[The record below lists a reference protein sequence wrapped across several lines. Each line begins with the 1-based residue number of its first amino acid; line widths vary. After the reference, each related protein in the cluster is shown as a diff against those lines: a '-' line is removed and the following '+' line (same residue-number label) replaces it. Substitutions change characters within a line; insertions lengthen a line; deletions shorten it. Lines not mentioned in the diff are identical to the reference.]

1 MHRSG
6 MGREKRQGEE
16 NSEAL
21 PAMELPSTPP
31 RPGSVTRIFSPR
43 NLKTWC
49 SGYVHEAPAGTT
61 LAWTPL
67 FSAGWEKGRGSP
79 GELETNASVM
89 TWASSLAAAA
99 QSRCNPLSSPPLPR
113 ASFSPNMCGI
123 YASTVGPIK
132 PRTVALNVTT
142 APAPETGP
150 WGCPY

>member
-1 MHRSG
+1 MYDAWLQSRKGTGWAAWGGGAREIRDETRGRPRHESNWISVSAASFQRMRCSG

-99 QSRCNPLSSPPLPR
+99 QSRCNPLS
-113 ASFSPNMCGI
+113 
-123 YASTVGPIK
+123 
-132 PRTVALNVTT
+132 
-142 APAPETGP
+142 
-150 WGCPY
+150 